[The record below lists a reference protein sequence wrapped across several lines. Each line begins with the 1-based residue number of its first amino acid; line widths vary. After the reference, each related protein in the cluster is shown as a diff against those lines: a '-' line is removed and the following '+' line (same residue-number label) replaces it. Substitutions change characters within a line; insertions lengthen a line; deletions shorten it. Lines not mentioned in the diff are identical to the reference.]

1 MVKFFPELKDIAQMK
16 PQPTEGEQFLLNF
29 LEKYL
34 GGLNGE
40 FEVFFQ
46 AHWDGGFPD
55 FVIMRKNHGVLIIE
69 VKDWNLDSYE
79 LEDEWTWHLKFND
92 SRLKSPIAQVKY
104 YKDLFYNTY
113 SRTLAEEN
121 LHDKNM
127 YSLIQTAVFFY
138 GLNRK
143 PSQKILW

>member
-46 AHWDGGFPD
+46 AH
-55 FVIMRKNHGVLIIE
+55 
-69 VKDWNLDSYE
+69 
-79 LEDEWTWHLKFND
+79 
-92 SRLKSPIAQVKY
+92 
-104 YKDLFYNTY
+104 
-113 SRTLAEEN
+113 
-121 LHDKNM
+121 
-127 YSLIQTAVFFY
+127 
-138 GLNRK
+138 
-143 PSQKILW
+143 